1 MALLS
6 NDRELEQNAV
16 INTFPTLSR
25 TNMLVLSLVCF
36 GIEGHGGLQW
46 QTKDVQKF
54 PDILDSQAVRNY
66 DDLTLE
72 FFDDDRRDSLLMVQ
86 PIAQDTVGFYTCKS
100 SQSDYK
106 ATVYTTFQN
115 PYFTFTNP
123 TEYSVPLGIKVEISA
138 RYADVSNG
146 MMNIGRG
153 FNYRLTYLSF
163 VEPTSSGQD
172 SGQGSGMI
180 LSVEPSPTESVLNE
194 GVADNLSNNYV
205 YNIYGR
211 ENVAG
216 NYNLTCKL

>member
-16 INTFPTLSR
+16 INTFSTLSR
-25 TNMLVLSLVCF
+25 TDLLVLSLVCF
-36 GIEGHGGLQW
+36 GIEGHGELQW

-66 DDLTLE
+66 DDLTLK
-72 FFDDDRRDSLLMVQ
+72 FFDDDRRDSLLMVH

-100 SQSDYK
+100 TQSDNE

-115 PYFTFTNP
+115 PYFAFTNP
-123 TEYSVPLGIKVEISA
+123 TEYSIPLGVKVVISA

-146 MMNIGRG
+146 MMNIGPG
-153 FNYRLTYLSF
+153 FNYKLTFLPF
-163 VEPTSSGQD
+163 VEPTSSGQ
-172 SGQGSGMI
+172 GSGMM
-180 LSVEPSPTESVLNE
+180 LTVEPSPTESVLNE

-205 YNIYGR
+205 YNIYGK
-211 ENVAG
+211 ESIAG
-216 NYNLTCKL
+216 NYNLTCKYETF